1 MTGALKIGAPERIIQ
16 TLLFIVFL
24 STDKLHK
31 HDSQVLKKYIH
42 DCMKIYNIIHKL

>member
-42 DCMKIYNIIHKL
+42 V